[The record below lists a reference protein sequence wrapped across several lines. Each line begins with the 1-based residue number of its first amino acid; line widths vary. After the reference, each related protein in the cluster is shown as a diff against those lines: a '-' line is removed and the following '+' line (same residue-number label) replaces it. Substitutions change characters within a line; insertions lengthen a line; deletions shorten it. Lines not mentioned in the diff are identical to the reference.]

1 MERKK
6 AQHVRADANPIWKIY
21 YDNTSNVN
29 NAMNFLNRKHYYIYI
44 VGNKIVNKNKTAKED
59 EMLTERIPKIVGA
72 MVLAASACLATS
84 SLAQEYRMRVGL
96 VTADSQAAT
105 KAARVMAFQIEA
117 ESQGRIDVE
126 IYPAGQLGNFR
137 EMAEQV
143 QLGTLE
149 MTFTTG
155 GGVAGIFPAIQAF
168 DLQYMLPNDRVAAI
182 VKSDPELISLL
193 REETLKATGS
203 LRLMNVS
210 NSGRWRSFFTRGR
223 KVETASDLEGLK
235 IRTISSPIQGKFVEA
250 LGANPTPVPWPEL
263 YTSFSTGV
271 VDGTKNAI
279 SSITSMRF
287 DEFVKYGVIDNHSY
301 IWEFWW
307 ANNDWWNDLPPD
319 LQDVVLNGMV
329 TLQQVADALPMHE
342 DFVEYKAFQENGGE
356 LVFPTAEQRA
366 TFVAGAAPVREA
378 YVSEYG
384 NMFPDAIA
392 AAIERAEA
400 SIADSNEMAR

>member
-1 MERKK
+1 MLK
-6 AQHVRADANPIWKIY
+6 A
-21 YDNTSNVN
+21 
-29 NAMNFLNRKHYYIYI
+29 
-44 VGNKIVNKNKTAKED
+44 
-59 EMLTERIPKIVGA
+59 RIPQIVGA
-72 MVLAASACLATS
+72 VAIIASGCLATA
-84 SLAQEYRMRVGL
+84 SLAQEYRLRVGL
-96 VTADSQAAT
+96 VTPDAQAAT

-126 IYPAGQLGNFR
+126 VFPAGQLGNFR

-155 GGVAGIFPAIQAF
+155 GGIAGIFPAIQAF
-168 DLQYMLPNDRVAAI
+168 DLQYMLPNDRVASI

-193 REETLKATGS
+193 REETLKATGT
-203 LRLMNVS
+203 LRLLNVS
-210 NSGRWRSFFTRGR
+210 NSGRWRSFFTRDH
-223 KVETASDLEGLK
+223 KVETAGDLEGLK
-235 IRTISSPIQGKFVEA
+235 IRTIASPIQGKFVEA

-263 YTSFSTGV
+263 YTAFSTGV

-287 DEFVKYGVIDNHSY
+287 DEFVKHGVIDNHSY

-307 ANNDWWNDLPPD
+307 TNNDWWNSLPPD
-319 LQDVVLNGMV
+319 LQDVVLDGMV
-329 TLQQVADALPMHE
+329 TLQLVADALPMHE
-342 DFVEYKAFQENGGE
+342 DFVEYTSFQEKGGE

-366 TFVAGAAPVREA
+366 TFEAGAAPVREA
-378 YVSEYG
+378 YIAEFG
-384 NMFPDAIA
+384 DMFPNAIA

-400 SIADSNEMAR
+400 SIAESNDLAR

>member
-1 MERKK
+1 MHNHKFARLIG
-6 AQHVRADANPIWKIY
+6 V
-21 YDNTSNVN
+21 
-29 NAMNFLNRKHYYIYI
+29 
-44 VGNKIVNKNKTAKED
+44 
-59 EMLTERIPKIVGA
+59 
-72 MVLAASACLATS
+72 AAVCFSSCLAFATH
-84 SLAQEYRMRVGL
+84 AQEYRLRVGL
-96 VTADSQAAT
+96 VTSEAQAAT

-117 ESQGRIDVE
+117 DSQGRIDVE
-126 IYPAGQLGNFR
+126 VFPAGQLGNFR

-168 DLQYMLPNDRVAAI
+168 DLQYMLPNDRVASI
-182 VKSDPELISLL
+182 VKSDPELLGLL

-210 NSGRWRSFFTRGR
+210 NSGRWRSFFTRDQ
-223 KVETASDLEGLK
+223 KVETAEDLAGLK
-235 IRTISSPIQGKFVEA
+235 IRTIASPIQGKFVEA

-263 YTSFSTGV
+263 YTAFSTGV

-287 DEFVKYGVIDNHSY
+287 DDFVKHGVIDNHSY

-307 ANNDWWNDLPPD
+307 ANNDWWNSLPPD
-319 LQDVVLNGMV
+319 LQDVVLNGME
-329 TLQQVADALPMHE
+329 TLQLLADALPIHE
-342 DFVEYKAFQENGGE
+342 DFVEYTAFQEKGGE

-366 TFVAGAAPVREA
+366 TFEAGAAPVREA
-378 YVSEYG
+378 YVAEFGSK
-384 NMFPDAIA
+384 FPNAIA
-392 AAIERAEA
+392 AAIERAED
-400 SIADSNEMAR
+400 SIAESNDMAR

>member
-1 MERKK
+1 M
-6 AQHVRADANPIWKIY
+6 
-21 YDNTSNVN
+21 
-29 NAMNFLNRKHYYIYI
+29 L
-44 VGNKIVNKNKTAKED
+44 KEKF
-59 EMLTERIPKIVGA
+59 PQIVGA
-72 MVLAASACLATS
+72 VAILASGCLATA
-84 SLAQEYRMRVGL
+84 SLAQEHRLRVGL
-96 VTADSQAAT
+96 VTPDAQAAT

-126 IYPAGQLGNFR
+126 VFPAGQLGNFR

-168 DLQYMLPNDRVAAI
+168 DLQYMLPNDRVASI
-182 VKSDPELISLL
+182 VKSDPELIALL
-193 REETLKATGS
+193 REETLKATGT
-203 LRLMNVS
+203 LRLLNVS
-210 NSGRWRSFFTRGR
+210 NSGRWRSFFTRDQ
-223 KVETASDLEGLK
+223 KVETAEDLDGLK
-235 IRTISSPIQGKFVEA
+235 IRTIASPIQGKFVEA

-263 YTSFSTGV
+263 YTAFSTGV

-287 DEFVKYGVIDNHSY
+287 DEFVKHGVIDNHSY

-307 ANNDWWNDLPPD
+307 TNNDWWNSLPPD
-319 LQDVVLNGMV
+319 LQDVVLDGMV
-329 TLQQVADALPMHE
+329 TLQLVADALPMHE
-342 DFVEYKAFQENGGE
+342 DFVEYTAFQEKGGE

-366 TFVAGAAPVREA
+366 TFEAGAAPVREA
-378 YVSEYG
+378 YISEFG
-384 NMFPDAIA
+384 DMFPNAIA

-400 SIADSNEMAR
+400 SIAKSNDLAR